1 MLRKVESHHTTASS
15 REQLILEHLPQVRLI
30 ARRIHQSLPCN
41 VNLEDLISAGTVGL
55 ITAIDRFDPEQGVKL
70 KTYAEYKIRGA
81 ILDSL
86 RTADWAPRLQRKHGR
101 LIEAAIASLQKRL
114 HREPSEDEVAAE
126 LGIGVDE
133 YREWAAGVHGLTVGS
148 LDSVASEEGGRDL
161 LQTIAAGNEW
171 LPSEILESSEL
182 RRLVVRALERMPQ
195 AERKVLT
202 LYFAEELTLREISR
216 IMQLHESR
224 ISQLKS
230 QGIGRLRTFMTTRWP
245 DRGQQATRA
254 ARVAA

>member
-1 MLRKVESHHTTASS
+1 MIES

-41 VNLEDLISAGTVGL
+41 VNLEDLVSAGTVGL

-101 LIEAAIASLQKRL
+101 LIESAVASLEKRL
-114 HREPSEDEVAAE
+114 HRSPSEEEVAAE
-126 LGIGVDE
+126 LGISMEE
-133 YREWAAGVHGLTVGS
+133 YREWAAGVHGLTVSS
-148 LDSVASEEGGRDL
+148 LDSASSEDSGRDL
-161 LQTIAAGNEW
+161 LQTIAAGDQW
-171 LPSEILESSEL
+171 LPSEILETSEL

-195 AERKVLT
+195 PERKVLT
-202 LYFAEELTLREISR
+202 LYFAQEMTLRDISR
-216 IMQLHESR
+216 VMQLHESR

-230 QGIGRLRTFMTTRWP
+230 QGIGRLRTFLMSRWP
-245 DRGQQATRA
+245 ERGQQTAGA
-254 ARVAA
+254 ARPAA